1 MSSDFAYGVHSI
13 DGGAPSSHVSHEIH
27 RILSR
32 ATEVDG
38 TAPLSEQAVKAVD
51 DGDEVVRLVATEGDR
66 VVGYVGI
73 ADGMAEAV
81 VDPPSRGRGVGS
93 ELVSRALDVA
103 SGTRVWAHGNL
114 PAAQSVAARLGL
126 TVVRELLQMRRAAAH
141 PDLPDVV
148 VPDGITL
155 RTYRGHQDDAEL
167 LRVNNAAFS
176 WHPEQGGWTD
186 RDIASRRDESWFDPA
201 GLFLA
206 FEEGSDR
213 LLGFHWT
220 KVHSAQDRVV
230 PQAPLLPAEGV
241 EPAIGEVYV
250 VGIDPQS
257 QGRGLGRVLTLAGL
271 HYLRNRELGQ
281 IMLYVEADNT
291 AAVHTYTKL
300 GFEKYHVD
308 AAYARNV

>member
-1 MSSDFAYGVHSI
+1 MSSDTAFGVHPI
-13 DGGAPSSHVSHEIH
+13 DGDAPSSRVSDEVH

-51 DGDEVVRLVATEGDR
+51 AGENVVRLVATDGDR
-66 VVGYVGI
+66 VVGYAGI

-81 VDPPSRGRGVGS
+81 VDPSSRGRGIGR
-93 ELVSRALDVA
+93 ELVSRALDIG
-103 SGTRVWAHGNL
+103 SGARIWAHGNIA
-114 PAAQSVAARLGL
+114 AAQSVASRLEL
-126 TVVRELLQMRRAAAH
+126 KVVRELLQMRRASAS

-148 VPDGITL
+148 VPEGITL

-186 RDIASRRDESWFDPA
+186 RDIASRRDEPWFDPA

-206 FEEGSDR
+206 FEEGSDH

-220 KVHSAQDRVV
+220 KVH
-230 PQAPLLPAEGV
+230 PAESA
-241 EPAIGEVYV
+241 EPPIGEVYV

-271 HYLRNRELGQ
+271 HYLRSRELGQ

-291 AAVHTYTKL
+291 AAVHTYTNL
-300 GFEKYHVD
+300 GFENYHVD
-308 AAYARNV
+308 AAYARTV

>member
-1 MSSDFAYGVHSI
+1 MSSDSAFDVHST
-13 DGGAPSSHVSHEIH
+13 DGGAPSSHVSYEIH
-27 RILSR
+27 QILSR

-81 VDPPSRGRGVGS
+81 VDPSARGRGVGR
-93 ELVSRALDVA
+93 ELVSRALDIG
-103 SGTRVWAHGNL
+103 SETRIWAHGNL
-114 PAAQSVAARLGL
+114 PAAQAVAARLGL
-126 TVVRELLQMRRAAAH
+126 QVVRELLQMRRASAG

-148 VPDGITL
+148 VPEGISL

-186 RDIASRRDESWFDPA
+186 RDIDARRDESWFDPA

-220 KVHSAQDRVV
+220 KVH
-230 PQAPLLPAEGV
+230 PAEGS

-271 HYLRNRELGQ
+271 HYLRGRELGQ

-300 GFEKYHVD
+300 GFENYHVD
-308 AAYARNV
+308 AAYARSS

>member
-1 MSSDFAYGVHSI
+1 MNSDPAFDVHPI
-13 DGGAPSSHVSHEIH
+13 DGDAPSSRVSHEIH
-27 RILSR
+27 QILSR

-51 DGDEVVRLVATEGDR
+51 RGDDVVRLVSTEGDR

-81 VDPPSRGRGVGS
+81 VDPPFRGHGVGR
-93 ELVSRALDVA
+93 ELVSRALEIG
-103 SGTRVWAHGNL
+103 SGIRIWAHGNL

-126 TVVRELLQMRRAAAH
+126 QVVRELLQMRRASAH

-148 VPDGITL
+148 VPEGISL

-186 RDIASRRDESWFDPA
+186 RDIAARRDESWFDPA

-220 KVHSAQDRVV
+220 KVH
-230 PQAPLLPAEGV
+230 PAEGS

-271 HYLRNRELGQ
+271 HYLRSRELGQ

-291 AAVHTYTKL
+291 AAVHTYSKL
-300 GFEKYHVD
+300 GFENYHVD
-308 AAYARNV
+308 AAYARSV

>member
-1 MSSDFAYGVHSI
+1 MSSDTAFGVHPI
-13 DGGAPSSHVSHEIH
+13 DGDAPSSRVSDEVH

-51 DGDEVVRLVATEGDR
+51 AGEDVVRLVATEGDR
-66 VVGYVGI
+66 VVGYAGI

-81 VDPPSRGRGVGS
+81 VDPSSRGRGIGR
-93 ELVSRALDVA
+93 ELVSRALDIGSDA
-103 SGTRVWAHGNL
+103 RIWAHGNIA
-114 PAAQSVAARLGL
+114 AAQSVAARLEL
-126 TVVRELLQMRRAAAH
+126 KVVRELLQMRRPSAS

-148 VPDGITL
+148 VPEGITL

-186 RDIASRRDESWFDPA
+186 RDIASRRDEPWFDPA

-206 FEEGSDR
+206 FEEGSDH

-220 KVHSAQDRVV
+220 KVH
-230 PQAPLLPAEGV
+230 PAEGA

-271 HYLRNRELGQ
+271 HYLRSRELGQ

-300 GFEKYHVD
+300 GFTNYHVD
-308 AAYARNV
+308 AAYARTV

>member
-1 MSSDFAYGVHSI
+1 MSSDTAFGVHPI
-13 DGGAPSSHVSHEIH
+13 DGDAPSSRVSDEIH

-51 DGDEVVRLVATEGDR
+51 AGEGVVRLVATEGDR
-66 VVGYVGI
+66 VVGYAGI

-81 VDPPSRGRGVGS
+81 VDPSSRGRGIGR
-93 ELVSRALDVA
+93 ELVSRALDIG
-103 SGTRVWAHGNL
+103 SDTRIWAHGNIA
-114 PAAQSVAARLGL
+114 AAQSVAARLEL
-126 TVVRELLQMRRAAAH
+126 KVVRELLQMRRASAS

-148 VPDGITL
+148 VPEGITL

-186 RDIASRRDESWFDPA
+186 RDIASRRDEPWFDPA

-206 FEEGSDR
+206 FEEGSDH

-220 KVHSAQDRVV
+220 KVHAADSND
-230 PQAPLLPAEGV
+230 
-241 EPAIGEVYV
+241 PAIGEVYV

-271 HYLRNRELGQ
+271 HYLHGRALDQ

-300 GFEKYHVD
+300 GFENYHVD
-308 AAYARNV
+308 AAYARSA

>member
-1 MSSDFAYGVHSI
+1 MSSDTAFGVHPI
-13 DGGAPSSHVSHEIH
+13 DGDAPSSRVSDEVH

-51 DGDEVVRLVATEGDR
+51 AGENVVRLVATDGDR
-66 VVGYVGI
+66 VVGYAGI

-81 VDPPSRGRGVGS
+81 VDPSSRGRGIGR
-93 ELVSRALDVA
+93 ELVSRALDIG
-103 SGTRVWAHGNL
+103 SGTRIWAHGNIA
-114 PAAQSVAARLGL
+114 AAQSVASRLEL
-126 TVVRELLQMRRAAAH
+126 KVVRELLQMRRASAS

-148 VPDGITL
+148 VPEGITL

-186 RDIASRRDESWFDPA
+186 RDIASRRDEPWFDPA

-206 FEEGSDR
+206 FEEGSDH

-220 KVHSAQDRVV
+220 KVH
-230 PQAPLLPAEGV
+230 PAESA
-241 EPAIGEVYV
+241 EPPTGEVYV

-271 HYLRNRELGQ
+271 HYLRSRELGQ

-300 GFEKYHVD
+300 GFENYHVD
-308 AAYARNV
+308 AAYARTV

>member
-1 MSSDFAYGVHSI
+1 MSSDTAFGVHPI
-13 DGGAPSSHVSHEIH
+13 DGDAPSSRVSDEVH

-51 DGDEVVRLVATEGDR
+51 AGENVVRLVATEGDR
-66 VVGYVGI
+66 VVGYAGI

-81 VDPPSRGRGVGS
+81 VDPSSRGRGIGR
-93 ELVSRALDVA
+93 ELVSRALDIGSDA
-103 SGTRVWAHGNL
+103 RIWAHGNIA
-114 PAAQSVAARLGL
+114 AAQSVAARLEL
-126 TVVRELLQMRRAAAH
+126 KVVRELLQMRRASAS

-148 VPDGITL
+148 VPEGITL

-186 RDIASRRDESWFDPA
+186 RDIASRRDEPWFDPA

-206 FEEGSDR
+206 FEEGSDH

-220 KVHSAQDRVV
+220 KVHSA
-230 PQAPLLPAEGV
+230 EGT

-271 HYLRNRELGQ
+271 HYLRSRELGQ

-300 GFEKYHVD
+300 GFTNYHVD
-308 AAYARNV
+308 AAYARTV

>member
-1 MSSDFAYGVHSI
+1 MSSDTAFGVHPI
-13 DGGAPSSHVSHEIH
+13 DGDAPSPRASGEIH
-27 RILSR
+27 GILSR

-51 DGDEVVRLVATEGDR
+51 AGENVVRLVATEGDR
-66 VVGYVGI
+66 VVGYAGI

-81 VDPPSRGRGVGS
+81 VDPASRGRGIGR
-93 ELVSRALDVA
+93 ELVSRALDIG
-103 SGTRVWAHGNL
+103 SETRIWAHGNIA
-114 PAAQSVAARLGL
+114 AAQSVAARLGL
-126 TVVRELLQMRRAAAH
+126 KVVRELLQMRRASAT

-148 VPDGITL
+148 VPEGITL
-155 RTYRGHQDDAEL
+155 RTYRGHQDDGEL

-220 KVHSAQDRVV
+220 KVHA
-230 PQAPLLPAEGV
+230 AEAS

-250 VGIDPQS
+250 VGIDPAS

-271 HYLRNRELGQ
+271 HYLRGRELSQ

-300 GFEKYHVD
+300 GFVNYHVD
-308 AAYARNV
+308 AAYARTP

>member
-1 MSSDFAYGVHSI
+1 MSSDTAFGVHPI
-13 DGGAPSSHVSHEIH
+13 DGDAPSSRVSDEVH

-51 DGDEVVRLVATEGDR
+51 AGENVVRLVATEGDR
-66 VVGYVGI
+66 VVGYAGI

-81 VDPPSRGRGVGS
+81 VDPSSRGRGIGR
-93 ELVSRALDVA
+93 ELVSRALDIGSDA
-103 SGTRVWAHGNL
+103 RIWAHGNIA
-114 PAAQSVAARLGL
+114 AAQSVAARLEL
-126 TVVRELLQMRRAAAH
+126 KVVRELLQMRRASAS

-148 VPDGITL
+148 VPEGITL

-186 RDIASRRDESWFDPA
+186 RDIASRRDEPWFDPA

-206 FEEGSDR
+206 FEEGSDH

-220 KVHSAQDRVV
+220 KVH
-230 PQAPLLPAEGV
+230 PAEGA

-271 HYLRNRELGQ
+271 HYLRSRELGQ

-300 GFEKYHVD
+300 GFTNYHVD
-308 AAYARNV
+308 AAYARTV

>member
-1 MSSDFAYGVHSI
+1 MSSDTAFGVHPI
-13 DGGAPSSHVSHEIH
+13 DGDAPSFRVSDEVH

-51 DGDEVVRLVATEGDR
+51 AGENVVRLVATEGDR
-66 VVGYVGI
+66 VVGYAGI

-81 VDPPSRGRGVGS
+81 VDPSSRGRGIGR
-93 ELVSRALDVA
+93 ELVSRALDIGSDA
-103 SGTRVWAHGNL
+103 RIWAHGNIA
-114 PAAQSVAARLGL
+114 AAQSVAARLEL
-126 TVVRELLQMRRAAAH
+126 KVVRELLQMRRASAS

-148 VPDGITL
+148 VPEGITL

-186 RDIASRRDESWFDPA
+186 RDIASRRDEPWFDPA

-206 FEEGSDR
+206 FEEGSDH

-220 KVHSAQDRVV
+220 KVH
-230 PQAPLLPAEGV
+230 PAEGA

-271 HYLRNRELGQ
+271 HYLRSRELGR

-300 GFEKYHVD
+300 GFTNYHVD
-308 AAYARNV
+308 AAYARTV

>member
-1 MSSDFAYGVHSI
+1 MNSDIAFHVHPI
-13 DGGAPSSHVSHEIH
+13 DGNAPSSSVSREIH
-27 RILSR
+27 QILAR

-51 DGDEVVRLVATEGDR
+51 AGEEVVRLVATESDR
-66 VVGYVGI
+66 VLGYVAI

-81 VDPPSRGRGVGS
+81 VDPESRGRGVGR
-93 ELVSRALDVA
+93 ELVSRALDVG
-103 SGTRVWAHGNL
+103 SDTRIWAHGNL
-114 PAAQSVAARLGL
+114 PAAQSVAARLEL
-126 TVVRELLQMRRAAAH
+126 HVVRELLQMRRAAAG
-141 PDLPDVV
+141 PELPDVV
-148 VPDGITL
+148 VPDSISL

-186 RDIASRRDESWFDPA
+186 RDIAARRDESWFDPA

-206 FEEGSDR
+206 FEADSDR

-220 KVHSAQDRVV
+220 KVHPAQ
-230 PQAPLLPAEGV
+230 GS

-257 QGRGLGRVLTLAGL
+257 QGRGLGRILTLAGL
-271 HYLRNRELGQ
+271 HYLHSRELSQ
-281 IMLYVEADNT
+281 VMLYVEADNT

-300 GFEKYHVD
+300 GFGNYHVD
-308 AAYARNV
+308 AAYARGV

>member
-1 MSSDFAYGVHSI
+1 MSSDTAFGVHPI
-13 DGGAPSSHVSHEIH
+13 DGDAPSSRISDEVH

-51 DGDEVVRLVATEGDR
+51 AGENVVRLVATEGDR
-66 VVGYVGI
+66 VVGYAGI

-81 VDPPSRGRGVGS
+81 VDPSSRGRGIGR
-93 ELVSRALDVA
+93 ELVSRALGIGSDA
-103 SGTRVWAHGNL
+103 RIWAHGNIA
-114 PAAQSVAARLGL
+114 AAQSVAARLEL
-126 TVVRELLQMRRAAAH
+126 KVVRELLQMRRASAS

-186 RDIASRRDESWFDPA
+186 RDIASRRDEPWFDPA

-206 FEEGSDR
+206 FEEGSDH

-220 KVHSAQDRVV
+220 KVHSA
-230 PQAPLLPAEGV
+230 EGT

-271 HYLRNRELGQ
+271 HYLRSRELGQ

-300 GFEKYHVD
+300 GFTNYHVD
-308 AAYARNV
+308 AAYARTV

>member
-1 MSSDFAYGVHSI
+1 MSSDTAFGVHPI
-13 DGGAPSSHVSHEIH
+13 DGDAPSSRVSDEVH

-51 DGDEVVRLVATEGDR
+51 AGEDVVRLVATEGDR
-66 VVGYVGI
+66 VVGYAGI

-81 VDPPSRGRGVGS
+81 VDPSSRGRGIGR
-93 ELVSRALDVA
+93 ELVSRALDIGSDA
-103 SGTRVWAHGNL
+103 RIWAHGNIA
-114 PAAQSVAARLGL
+114 AAQSVAARLEL
-126 TVVRELLQMRRAAAH
+126 KVVRELLQMRRASAS

-148 VPDGITL
+148 VPEGITL

-186 RDIASRRDESWFDPA
+186 RDIASRRDEPWFDPA

-206 FEEGSDR
+206 FEEGSDH

-220 KVHSAQDRVV
+220 KVH
-230 PQAPLLPAEGV
+230 PAEGA

-271 HYLRNRELGQ
+271 HYLRSRELGQ

-300 GFEKYHVD
+300 GFTNYHVD
-308 AAYARNV
+308 AAYARTV